1 MNNPHQNARTTF
13 HSRELIVTRHREGR
27 RASVIAEELGI
38 SVRTVH
44 KWLSRFRRGGLPA
57 LANAPSVP
65 IRKPRRLP
73 PHRIAL
79 VLHLRRTY
87 RLTAAAIADKLGLAR
102 STVARWLTRHGIGKR
117 AALEPREP
125 PNRYQRDRPGEL
137 IHIDIKKLGRF
148 DRPGH
153 RATGARK
160 GNRNRGAGWDFVHV
174 AIDDATR
181 LAYVEVL
188 PDERKETAT
197 AFLTRALAWFAARG
211 VAVERVMTDNGSCY
225 RAKLFGLALNTRSI
239 RHIRTRPYTPKT
251 NGKAERF
258 IQTLMREWA
267 YAHSYPSADAR
278 SADLP
283 RWLDWYNT
291 GRPHSALNASTPA
304 SAMNNLMRSHS

>member
-1 MNNPHQNARTTF
+1 MNSHKNARLTAPGRAELVRRVIERGQSASTVATSF
-13 HSRELIVTRHREGR
+13 GVCVKTVRKWVARFEAEGEAGLQDRSSR
-27 RASVIAEELGI
+27 
-38 SVRTVH
+38 
-44 KWLSRFRRGGLPA
+44 
-57 LANAPSVP
+57 
-65 IRKPRRLP
+65 PRRLHRPTP
-73 PHRIAL
+73 PEVADRIVALRRERWTGKRIAAEL
-79 VLHLRRTY
+79 GVSPATVSRILRR
-87 RLTAAAIADKLGLAR
+87 LGLSR
-102 STVARWLTRHGIGKR
+102 MRD
-117 AALEPREP
+117 LEPAEP
-125 PNRYQRDRPGEL
+125 ARRYERDRPGEM

-148 DRPGH
+148 ERPGH

-304 SAMNNLMRSHS
+304 SAMNNLMRSHT